1 MKNVMLFVLSVFG
14 VFYLERLISEGN
26 LFALYAALFLGVV
39 FIGWVGKQIWGDR

>member
-1 MKNVMLFVLSVFG
+1 MKTSILFVLSVFG

-26 LFALYAALFLGVV
+26 QFALWSALFLGVV